1 MMFDLLSDSVYRRQG
16 AEAVLSFRTLRGRER
31 KTVSA
36 LVSFRWSV

>member
-1 MMFDLLSDSVYRRQG
+1 MMFDLLSDGVYRRQG